1 MKDQQLTKQVKFY
14 AWVVW
19 LISALFYAAEFFQRV
34 APGVIAEPLAQSFHI
49 NHETLGFVISFYF
62 WAYGIAQLPV
72 GMLIDKYG
80 ARFCLSIAAFA
91 VSLGT
96 ILFAMT
102 DALWVLA
109 LARIVVGI
117 GSAFAF
123 VGCLKLAHFWFDSKL
138 FPLIVGLTNT
148 LGVIGGLFGEAPLSY
163 LVSNVGWQKA
173 LVISALFGIFVG
185 FLIILFVRDRP
196 VMNAVELK
204 TLCTPPLWASLK
216 AVVCRPQSWLI
227 SIYAGIMV
235 APVIAF
241 GELWA
246 VEFIE
251 NHYHFSVHV
260 ASGAV
265 SAIFVGI
272 AIGGPLHG
280 LASGLFGRLKL
291 YMGVCQLFATLAL
304 FGVILLSGLSYM
316 GVTLLLFA
324 FGLFVSSMLLSFP
337 LHTRQLEPHLSGIAI
352 ALTNMVIMITG
363 SIFQPLIGRL
373 MDLCRLVDLYG
384 AAHFDRALMILPI
397 MLIVNYVFLFL
408 VREGD

>member
-1 MKDQQLTKQVKFY
+1 MISTTTKKNLKIY
-14 AWVVW
+14 AWIVW

-34 APGVIAEPLAQSFHI
+34 APGVIAQPLSNSFNI
-49 NHETLGFVISFYF
+49 NHETLGFIISFYF

-80 ARFCLSIAAFA
+80 ARLCLGVAAIA

-96 ILFAMT
+96 ILFAVT
-102 DALWVLA
+102 HALWVLA
-109 LARIVVGI
+109 LARIIVGI

-123 VGCLKLAHFWFDSKL
+123 VGCLKLAHFWFDSRL

-148 LGVIGGLFGEAPLSY
+148 LGVIGALFGEAPFSY
-163 LVSNVGWQKA
+163 LVSNVGWQEA
-173 LVISALFGIFVG
+173 LIISAMFGIFVG
-185 FLIILFVRDRP
+185 ILILLFVRNRP
-196 VMNAVELK
+196 EMTAIELQ
-204 TLCTPPLWASLK
+204 TLCRPPLWGSLK
-216 AVVCRPQSWLI
+216 AVLKRPQSWLI

-246 VEFIE
+246 VEFLKSQ
-251 NHYHFSVHV
+251 YHLSVHV

-265 SAIFVGI
+265 TAIFVGI

-280 LASGLFGRLKL
+280 LLSRYVGRLKV
-291 YMGVCQLFATLAL
+291 YMGACQLFATLAL
-304 FGVILLSGLSYM
+304 FGVILISGLSYI

-337 LHTRQLEPHLSGIAI
+337 LHTRQVGSGLSGIAI
-352 ALTNMVIMITG
+352 ALTNMVIMIVG
-363 SIFQPLIGRL
+363 SIFQPLIG
-373 MDLCRLVDLYG
+373 DLVDVFG
-384 AAHFDRALMILPI
+384 AAHFDRALLILPV
-397 MLIVNYVFLFL
+397 MLLVNYVFLFMIK
-408 VREGD
+408 E